1 MRTSDDR
8 RLTTAF
14 IRAISLVGVGL
25 VLRVLVIL
33 YLVHVKPNALSWGI
47 NEAGGIARWIV
58 LNHSFSSPFHDAV
71 GPTAWLGPGY
81 PALVA
86 LSFLIF
92 GVATPASA
100 LAMMIFNALC
110 SALTAWVVYRIA
122 MRTINQRA
130 ALIAGWLWAL
140 SPYVMLM
147 PFLLWDTSLS
157 ALLLA
162 YAFLRTLELEGG
174 EAVDSPIGHSRI
186 DSRILHSRVFHPR
199 ILHSKTFDSAACGAV
214 WGVAGLVSPA
224 LLIPLPFL
232 LAYLGIGKRRW
243 MPPAIVA
250 GAAFLVLMPWLVRD
264 FVVFHRLLP
273 VRSNG
278 LAEVYFGN
286 LGFEMHPLGPS
297 MEYQRLGETAFV
309 SRYGSLALQYIAQ
322 HPGQFVRDSMHR
334 AVDFWTQPSGFRP
347 INLLIELAAL
357 AALVLLFLRS
367 PFRSMPFVAV
377 LASYPLLYYAS
388 QAFTRFRHPI
398 EPLLYALA
406 GCFFSQLGKNARVG
420 LWTKQSSLNGLRR

>member
-1 MRTSDDR
+1 MLTSDDR
-8 RLTTAF
+8 RLTTGVL
-14 IRAISLVGVGL
+14 RAVSLVGVGL
-25 VLRVLVIL
+25 VLRVLVIV

-58 LNHSFSSPFHDAV
+58 LNHSFSTPFHDAA

-100 LAMMIFNALC
+100 LAMMIFNAIC
-110 SALTAWVVYRIA
+110 SALTGWVVYLIA
-122 MRTINQRA
+122 RRA
-130 ALIAGWLWAL
+130 VDERAGLIAGWLWAL

-157 ALLLA
+157 ALLLG
-162 YAFLRTLELEGG
+162 YGFLRTLELNDGRAG
-174 EAVDSPIGHSRI
+174 DSTIRHSTSF
-186 DSRILHSRVFHPR
+186 DSTSFNSRIL
-199 ILHSKTFDSAACGAV
+199 DSAACGAA

-322 HPGQFVRDSMHR
+322 HPGKFVRDSMHR
-334 AVDFWTQPSGFRP
+334 AVDFWTQPSGFLP
-347 INLLIELAAL
+347 LNLLIELAAL
-357 AALVLLFLRS
+357 AALAVLFRRT
-367 PFRSMPFVAV
+367 PFPAMPFLVV
-377 LASYPLLYYAS
+377 LGTYPLLYYAS

-406 GCFFSQLGKNARVG
+406 GCLFSQLGKGARAG
-420 LWTKQSSLNGLRR
+420 WLTKQSSFKGAVQVERVP